1 MPIKL
6 AVATAVAM
14 VNAAAA
20 LPDGGAAGGKLRIYS
35 GAQPATPDA
44 AVGAGTLLVEFT
56 LGDPAFGAGADGVT
70 GAVATG
76 NAVAPV
82 PATATGTA
90 AWFRLVD
97 SNNAAIID
105 GDVTD
110 TAGTGSLKVSSTAII
125 AAIDVSIVSM
135 SFTVPKA

>member
-6 AVATAVAM
+6 AVATAIAM
-14 VNAAAA
+14 VNAAAV
-20 LPDGGAAGGKLRIYS
+20 LSDGGSGAGKLRIYS
-35 GAQPATPDA
+35 GAQPATPDTA
-44 AVGAGTLLVEFT
+44 PAGTLLVEFT
-56 LGDPAFGAGADGVT
+56 LGDPAFGAGTDGVA

-97 SNNAAIID
+97 SDNDAIID

>member
-6 AVATAVAM
+6 AAAKAIAM

-20 LPDGGAAGGKLRIYS
+20 FSDGGAAASKLRIYS
-35 GAQPATPDA
+35 GAQPANPDA
-44 AVGAGTLLVEFT
+44 AATGTILVEFT
-56 LGDPAFGAGADGVT
+56 LGDPAFGAVAD
-70 GAVATG
+70 G

-82 PATATGTA
+82 AATATGTA
-90 AWFRLVD
+90 AWFRMVD

-135 SFTVPKA
+135 SFTVPKLNP

>member
-1 MPIKL
+1 MAIKL
-6 AVATAVAM
+6 AAATAIAM

-20 LPDGGAAGGKLRIYS
+20 LSDGGAAAGKLRIYS
-35 GAQPATPDA
+35 GSQPANPDTA
-44 AVGAGTLLVEFT
+44 PAGTLLVEFT
-56 LGDPAFGAGADGVT
+56 LGDPAFGAGSDGVT
-70 GAVATG
+70 GATATG

-82 PATATGTA
+82 AATATGTA
-90 AWFRLVD
+90 TWFRMVD
-97 SNNAAIID
+97 SNNNAIID